1 MTRELERLVRRL
13 ERERAARKQAEQL
26 FELRSQELWEA
37 NLKLKGLADSL
48 MQSEQRLRIMADH
61 APVCIAQIDRHLRYV
76 YANDRYCALYGLA
89 AGDLV
94 GQHVRDII
102 GPVYYAE
109 KSPYLLRALNGETIE
124 FELSKTPAAGVTRHY
139 SVACQPEFDGQGE
152 VLGLL
157 IALTDVTERIL
168 IEQQLQE
175 LNEYLETLVDERT
188 LQVKTQNQIV
198 RQQQQEL
205 LLAQSVFDKSAEAI
219 VVTDPNGDIILIN
232 PAFTT
237 ITGYTAEEALSRNM
251 RLLHS
256 EVQTQGFY
264 QDFWASLRAD
274 GRWQGEIW
282 NRRKNG
288 EIYPEWLSISSVADE
303 DGKLLRYVGLFSDI
317 SKLKRAQEQVEFL
330 AYHDPL
336 TGLPN
341 RLLGRER
348 LQQALHLAHEHR
360 RKLAVFCLDLD
371 NFKLINDSHGHSV
384 GDKVLKAVTSRLAS
398 CLAEADTLCRQ
409 AGDEFLIVRPEAED
423 QNELTE
429 FGDRLLSVMAEPIM
443 LELGPMEAGISVGI
457 AVYPDDGRDAEA
469 LIRNADTA
477 LYAAKGGGRRHY
489 RFFNPQMNADLLHYL
504 EVRDALRLALERQE
518 FVLYYQPK
526 LDLRTLRIRGVEALI
541 RWNHRKLGLTAPDHF
556 LPVAEESGL
565 ITEIGDWVLHEACRQ
580 AADWLGKGLDFG
592 SIAVNVSALQFKRGD
607 FLETILDHLDRAGLM
622 PSRLE
627 LELTESLLLDDSPI
641 ILDTIA
647 RLRTAGVSVS
657 LDDFGTGYSSISYLK
672 RFRLDKLKI
681 DRSFVQDLDRNELNQ
696 SLIRSIIQI
705 GDNLDLTIIAEGV
718 ETEAEFA
725 ILRDMGCEEIQGYL
739 ISRPIPAEEFAD
751 FHAERFATR
760 MGAPDPAL
768 AALADPG
775 RQTRQDDRA
784 STMCPPESP

>member
-48 MQSEQRLRIMADH
+48 MQSQQRLRIMADH
-61 APVCIAQIDRHLRYV
+61 APVCIAQIDRHMRYV

-94 GQHVRDII
+94 GQHVREII
-102 GPVYYAE
+102 GPVYYDE
-109 KSPYLLRALNGETIE
+109 KSPYLQRALAGETIS
-124 FELSKTPAAGVTRHY
+124 FVLSKTPPAQGTRYY
-139 SVACQPEFDGQGE
+139 SVACQPEFDEQGE
-152 VLGLL
+152 IFGLV
-157 IALTDVTERIL
+157 IALNDVTERTL
-168 IEQQLQE
+168 AERRLQE
-175 LNEYLETLVDERT
+175 LNDCLESEVDART
-188 LQVKTQNQIV
+188 TQLHEQNRIL

-219 VVTDPNGDIILIN
+219 VVTDPNGEIILIN

-237 ITGYTAEEALSRNM
+237 ITGYTAEEALGRNM

-264 QDFWASLRAD
+264 QDFWASLQSE

-288 EIYPEWLSISSVADE
+288 EIYPEWLTISSVVDE

-317 SKLKRAQEQVEFL
+317 SKLKQAQEQVEFL

-371 NFKLINDSHGHSV
+371 NFKLINDCHGHSV
-384 GDKVLKAVTSRLAS
+384 GDQVLKIVTSRLVG
-398 CLAEADTLCRQ
+398 CLAQADTLCRQ

-457 AVYPDDGRDAEA
+457 AVYPDDGQDAEA

-504 EVRDALRLALERQE
+504 EVRDALRLALDRKE
-518 FVLYYQPK
+518 FVLHYQPK
-526 LDLRTLRIRGVEALI
+526 LDLQTLRIRGVEALI
-541 RWNHRKLGLTAPDHF
+541 RWNHPERGLTAPGYF
-556 LPVAEESGL
+556 LRVAEESGL
-565 ITEIGDWVLHEACRQ
+565 ITEMGEWVLHEACRQ

-607 FLETILDHLDRAGLM
+607 FLETILDHLDRTGLT
-622 PSRLE
+622 PSQLE

-641 ILDTIA
+641 IMDTIA

-672 RFRLDKLKI
+672 RFQLDKLKI

-739 ISRPIPAEEFAD
+739 ISRPIPAEAFAD

-760 MGAPDPAL
+760 MGAPDPSL
-768 AALADPG
+768 AALVLAP
-775 RQTRQDDRA
+775 T
-784 STMCPPESP
+784 EN